1 MIRNHKPLRTIL
13 DQFVSQGQF
22 WVQYIII
29 IGLILIISLLFPK
42 GQSLKYSYQLNDIT
56 REPIIAPFTFSILKI
71 DERYKQDLNERK
83 KSVPFVFNRDKKIVE
98 SQIIALDKFFVA
110 VNELRYGIWRFNES
124 KQLVF
129 ERKYHPSGE
138 KARSDYIADS
148 TNLSILSLE
157 FKKI

>member
-1 MIRNHKPLRTIL
+1 MIRNHKSLRTIL

-71 DERYKQDLNERK
+71 DERYKQ
-83 KSVPFVFNRDKKIVE
+83 
-98 SQIIALDKFFVA
+98 
-110 VNELRYGIWRFNES
+110 
-124 KQLVF
+124 
-129 ERKYHPSGE
+129 SGT
-138 KARSDYIADS
+138 Y
-148 TNLSILSLE
+148 
-157 FKKI
+157 